1 MSSEAPNTDTT
12 ATIVCPLAK
21 WYYWRIAKL
30 AGMFIAFSAL
40 FFYDWMIG
48 YPNENKVADEKEWFE
63 NTVQK
68 GYDAAKAAGEEQLG
82 TWMAEAKKNGWVQD
96 LKATPRWDAYAAMNN
111 KASNPERKSQDAIDQ
126 QLHFGLGLLAGAVI
140 SGIILLMNMKK
151 TFVGHADHMVM
162 PDGKK
167 VMYADVFKVD
177 KRKWDN
183 KALAYAYYRT
193 AADGPIQ
200 KAVIDDLKFDGSG
213 KVFDRLMANFSG
225 ELIEKLPDPE
235 DADEETPSASSA
247 GASEQ
252 HDDGAKSS

>member
-1 MSSEAPNTDTT
+1 MSSEAPTTDTA

-48 YPNENKVADEKEWFE
+48 YPKENKVADEKEWFE

-68 GYDAAKAAGEEQLG
+68 GYDAAKAAGEE
-82 TWMAEAKKNGWVQD
+82 
-96 LKATPRWDAYAAMNN
+96 
-111 KASNPERKSQDAIDQ
+111 
-126 QLHFGLGLLAGAVI
+126 LLAGAVI
-140 SGIILLMNMKK
+140 SGIMLLINMKK
-151 TFVGHADHMVM
+151 TFVGHLDHMVM

-193 AADGPIQ
+193 APDGPVQ

-213 KVFDRLMANFSG
+213 KVFDRLMASFSG

-235 DADEETPSASSA
+235 DADEETASASSA
-247 GASEQ
+247 GASEH
-252 HDDGAKSS
+252 HDEGSKPS